1 MPTATE
7 RAVNHWIRLALSLAA
22 VLLVAACAPGR
33 RSSAPDQPIGLF
45 TSLPILWQEAGDI
58 RGLLNRDAPEH
69 WALAA
74 LRSQGELRALNTLA
88 GNPTPLAG
96 LGLLVLAQPR
106 ALLPQENVALDDW
119 VRRGGRVLLFADP
132 LLTADSH
139 FALGDKRRPQ
149 DVVLLSPILARWS
162 LRLEFDEA
170 QPRGSRDVPL
180 LGVVLPVNMPG
191 RLALAGRG
199 DRCRVLSQAIA
210 AQCRIGRGAVL
221 IVADAALFEAAQ
233 GDADARRDLLRVLV
247 KDARGD

>member
-1 MPTATE
+1 
-7 RAVNHWIRLALSLAA
+7 
-22 VLLVAACAPGR
+22 LL
-33 RSSAPDQPIGLF
+33 
-45 TSLPILWQEAGDI
+45 
-58 RGLLNRDAPEH
+58 RGDAPEH

-74 LRSQGELRALNTLA
+74 LRSRGEIRALNTLA
-88 GNPTPLAG
+88 GDPPPLAG

-106 ALLPQENVALDDW
+106 ALSPQENVALDDW

-149 DVVLLSPILARWS
+149 DVVLLSPILARWG

-170 QPRGSRDVPL
+170 QPAGPRAVPL
-180 LGVVLPVNMPG
+180 LGGMLPVNMAG
-191 RLALAGRG
+191 SMALAGRG
-199 DRCRVLSQAIA
+199 EGCRRLSQGIA

-233 GDADARRDLLRVLV
+233 GEADARRDLLKILV
-247 KDARGD
+247 ETARGD